1 MNPSMAIYERES
13 NVRSYC
19 RDCDVVF
26 ATAQGAVIEDVE
38 GRQFIDFFAGAGSLN
53 YGHNNPRLKKE
64 LLDYIQ
70 QDGITTTLDFHS
82 AAKSRFIEQFERII
96 LTPRG
101 MNYKLQFTGPTGT
114 NAIEAALKLAR
125 KITGRTSIAAFTHAF
140 HGVTLGSLALALT
153 ANADK
158 RAVSGVELSNV
169 VRLPYDG
176 FLGRDID
183 SAHIIETMFS
193 SAGAGFEP
201 PAAII
206 LEVVQGEGGL
216 NCARPQWLQRI
227 QRLCQASGALLII
240 DDIQA
245 GCGRTGTFFSFE
257 SADISPDIIC
267 LSKSISGYG
276 LPMSLVLIKPEHDQW
291 APGEHNGTFR
301 GNNTAFVTAAAA
313 LSYWQ
318 DNAFERSIAQRSAV
332 LRLALEKIIAHS
344 PPEAVRIVG
353 RGLFM
358 GLRFGNS
365 QRASRLSAE
374 CLSQGLL
381 VETCGPLNEV
391 LKLMPPL
398 TIDLPVLERG
408 LDILKRAYLSTLHN
422 ESSRGIA

>member
-1 MNPSMAIYERES
+1 MNPLLSLYARES

-19 RDCDVVF
+19 RDCSVVF
-26 ATAQGAVIEDVE
+26 DTAEGAILKDVE

-82 AAKSRFIEQFERII
+82 AAKSRFIEQFDRVI
-96 LTPRG
+96 LKPRG
-101 MNYKLQFTGPTGT
+101 MDYKLQFTGPTGT
-114 NAIEAALKLAR
+114 NAVEAALKLAR
-125 KITGRTSIAAFTHAF
+125 KITGRASVAAFTHAF
-140 HGVTLGSLALALT
+140 HGVTLGSLAVT
-153 ANADK
+153 ANTDK
-158 RAVSGVELSNV
+158 RAVAGVELSNV
-169 VRLPYDG
+169 IRLPYDG
-176 FLGRDID
+176 FLGPDVD
-183 SAHIIETMFS
+183 SAEIIETIF
-193 SAGAGFEP
+193 AATGAGFEP

-227 QRLCQASGALLII
+227 QRLCKTSGALLII

-301 GNNTAFVTAAAA
+301 GNNTAFVTATAA

-318 DNAFERSIAQRSAV
+318 EGTFEGSIAERSGVVHA
-332 LRLALEKIIAHS
+332 ALERLIAS
-344 PPEAVRIVG
+344 APREAVSVVG

-358 GLRFGNS
+358 GLKFGDS
-365 QRASRLSAE
+365 RRASALAAE
-374 CLSQGLL
+374 CLSHGLL

-398 TIDLPVLERG
+398 TIDLPTLERG
-408 LDILKRAYLSTLHN
+408 LDILKYAYLSTLHT
-422 ESSRGIA
+422 ESLRGIA

>member
-1 MNPSMAIYERES
+1 MAIYERES

-125 KITGRTSIAAFTHAF
+125 KITGRTCIAAFTHAF
-140 HGVTLGSLALALT
+140 HGVTLGSLALT

-183 SAHIIETMFS
+183 SAYIIETMFS

-227 QRLCQASGALLII
+227 QQLCRASGALLII

-358 GLRFGNS
+358 GLMFGDS
-365 QRASRLSAE
+365 RRASKLSAE

>member
-1 MNPSMAIYERES
+1 MNPTMAIYERES

-140 HGVTLGSLALALT
+140 HGVTLGSLALT

-193 SAGAGFEP
+193 AAGAGFEP

-240 DDIQA
+240 DDVQA

>member
-1 MNPSMAIYERES
+1 MAIYERES

-70 QDGITTTLDFHS
+70 EDGITTTLDFHS

-140 HGVTLGSLALALT
+140 HGVTLGSLALT

>member
-1 MNPSMAIYERES
+1 MNPSLAIYERES

-19 RDCDVVF
+19 RDCNVVF
-26 ATAQGAVIEDVE
+26 STAEGATIKDVD
-38 GRQFIDFFAGAGSLN
+38 GRLFIDFFAGAGSLN

-64 LLDYIQ
+64 LLDYVRE
-70 QDGITTTLDFHS
+70 DGITTTLDFHS
-82 AAKSRFIEQFERII
+82 AAKSRFIEHFDRII
-96 LTPRG
+96 LRPRG
-101 MNYKLQFTGPTGT
+101 MDYKLQFSGPTGT
-114 NAIEAALKLAR
+114 NAVEAALKLAR
-125 KITGRTSIAAFTHAF
+125 KITGRTAVAAFTHAF
-140 HGVTLGSLALALT
+140 HGVTLGSLAVT

-158 RAVSGVELSNV
+158 RAAAGVELSNV
-169 VRLPYDG
+169 IRLPYDG
-176 FLGRDID
+176 FLGPDID
-183 SAHIIETMFS
+183 SAEIIEMIFA
-193 SAGAGFEP
+193 AGTGFEP
-201 PAAII
+201 PAAVI

-216 NCARPQWLQRI
+216 NCARPHWLQAI
-227 QRLCQASGALLII
+227 QRLCKASGALLII

-301 GNNTAFVTAAAA
+301 GNNTAFVTATAA

-318 DNAFERSIAQRSAV
+318 DNAFERSIADRSGL
-332 LRLALEKIIAHS
+332 LRAALENLIART
-344 PPEAVRIVG
+344 PREAVSIVG

-358 GLRFGNS
+358 GLKFGDS
-365 QRASRLSAE
+365 RRASMLSAE
-374 CLSQGLL
+374 CLSKGLL
-381 VETCGPLNEV
+381 VETCGPFNEV

-398 TIDLPVLERG
+398 TIDLLTLERG
-408 LDILKRAYLSTLHN
+408 LDILKLAYLSTLDN

>member
-140 HGVTLGSLALALT
+140 HGVTLGSLALT

>member
-140 HGVTLGSLALALT
+140 HGVTLGSLALT

-193 SAGAGFEP
+193 AAGAGFEP

-240 DDIQA
+240 DDVQA

>member
-125 KITGRTSIAAFTHAF
+125 KITGRTCIAAFTHAF
-140 HGVTLGSLALALT
+140 HGVTLGSLALT

-183 SAHIIETMFS
+183 SAYIIETMFS

-227 QRLCQASGALLII
+227 QQLCRASGALLII

-358 GLRFGNS
+358 GLMFGDS
-365 QRASRLSAE
+365 RRASKLSAE

>member
-1 MNPSMAIYERES
+1 MNPTMAIYERES

-140 HGVTLGSLALALT
+140 HGVTLGSLALT

>member
-140 HGVTLGSLALALT
+140 HGVTLGSLALT

-240 DDIQA
+240 DDVQA

>member
-140 HGVTLGSLALALT
+140 HGVTLGSLALT

-391 LKLMPPL
+391 LNLMPPL

>member
-70 QDGITTTLDFHS
+70 EDGITTTLDFHS

-140 HGVTLGSLALALT
+140 HGVTLGSLALT

>member
-1 MNPSMAIYERES
+1 MAIYERES

-140 HGVTLGSLALALT
+140 HGVTLGSLALT

-391 LKLMPPL
+391 LNLMPPL

>member
-1 MNPSMAIYERES
+1 MAIYERES

-70 QDGITTTLDFHS
+70 EDGITTTLDFHS

-125 KITGRTSIAAFTHAF
+125 KITGRTCIGAFTHAF
-140 HGVTLGSLALALT
+140 HGVTLGSLALT

>member
-1 MNPSMAIYERES
+1 MAIYERES

-140 HGVTLGSLALALT
+140 HGVTLGSLALT

-227 QRLCQASGALLII
+227 QQLCRASGALLII

>member
-1 MNPSMAIYERES
+1 MAIYERES

-140 HGVTLGSLALALT
+140 HGVTLGSLALT

>member
-1 MNPSMAIYERES
+1 MAIYERES

-101 MNYKLQFTGPTGT
+101 MSYKLQFTGPTGT

-140 HGVTLGSLALALT
+140 HGVTLGSLALT

>member
-70 QDGITTTLDFHS
+70 EDGITTTLDFHS

-125 KITGRTSIAAFTHAF
+125 KITGRTCIGAFTHAF
-140 HGVTLGSLALALT
+140 HGVTLGSLALT

>member
-1 MNPSMAIYERES
+1 MAIYERES

-140 HGVTLGSLALALT
+140 HGVTLGSLALT

-193 SAGAGFEP
+193 AAGAGFEP

-240 DDIQA
+240 DDVQA

>member
-125 KITGRTSIAAFTHAF
+125 KITGRTCIAAFTHAF
-140 HGVTLGSLALALT
+140 HGVTLGSLALT

-227 QRLCQASGALLII
+227 QQLCRASGALLII

-301 GNNTAFVTAAAA
+301 GNNTAFLTAAAA

-365 QRASRLSAE
+365 RRASRLSAE